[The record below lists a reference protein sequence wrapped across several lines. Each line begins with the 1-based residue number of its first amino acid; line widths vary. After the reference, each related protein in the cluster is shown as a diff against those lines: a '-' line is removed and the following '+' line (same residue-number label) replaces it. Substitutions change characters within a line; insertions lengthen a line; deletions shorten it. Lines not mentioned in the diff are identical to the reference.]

1 MRFNSHMARIQILA
15 TARLYSI
22 KIIIINNNIVHTEY
36 EFECLTIFLS
46 LSDVVC
52 VCVCVCVCQSVCWR
66 YFFSVPPL
74 KVIIVY
80 NYNTGGYFNWFGNIS
95 RLPVTRLAIRGY
107 PIVKIIAAARDGR
120 VLYGRIKINRSF
132 HYWNYYY

>member
-1 MRFNSHMARIQILA
+1 MEN
-15 TARLYSI
+15 
-22 KIIIINNNIVHTEY
+22 
-36 EFECLTIFLS
+36 EFECVTIFLS
-46 LSDVVC
+46 PSMLC
-52 VCVCVCVCQSVCWR
+52 VCVSQSVGAT
-66 YFFSVPPL
+66 FFPVPPL

-80 NYNTGGYFNWFGNIS
+80 NHNTGGYFNWFGNIS

-107 PIVKIIAAARDGR
+107 PIVKIIAAERDGR